1 MTAPIGCLDGEQA
14 IRDALAAGPTPG
26 PWRSFNHS
34 WSDTSILAVDFDHA
48 VCLLDINYATEES
61 QEADEAVMAAN
72 ARLISACHP
81 ETMRALLAELDRL
94 RSASRQEGWISVDER
109 LPEIGEAALVYTPP
123 QPEDWPDTVRIS
135 IDHISPDYEYWND
148 HAESYEHWCCVG
160 KPEGSVG
167 PKEKAPYT
175 HWMPIPTPP
184 APHQSQEAQGDRHGE

>member
-1 MTAPIGCLDGEQA
+1 MTAPIGCLDERILRALQMADMQLSAWENGYAFDTHGPSREAQ
-14 IRDALAAGPTPG
+14 RLVTEALAA
-26 PWRSFNHS
+26 
-34 WSDTSILAVDFDHA
+34 L
-48 VCLLDINYATEES
+48 
-61 QEADEAVMAAN
+61 
-72 ARLISACHP
+72 
-81 ETMRALLAELDRL
+81 
-94 RSASRQEGWISVDER
+94 SASRQEGWISVDER

-123 QPEDWPDTVRIS
+123 QPEDWPDTVRIG

-184 APHQSQEAQGDRHGE
+184 APQQSQEAQGDRHG